1 MTSVN
6 IRATA
11 SALQEGDAA
20 VVNRGGDPAAVVL
33 GTAAEADAEDFI
45 AADGGTELDPKA
57 TPVAEDQVLIFDSED
72 DDAPKVA
79 TIEAIGDALGLGDL
93 LTALEGI

>member
-1 MTSVN
+1 MSVN

-57 TPVAEDQVLIFDSED
+57 TPVAEDQVLKARCLSCLC
-72 DDAPKVA
+72 PA
-79 TIEAIGDALGLGDL
+79 TKKS
-93 LTALEGI
+93 T